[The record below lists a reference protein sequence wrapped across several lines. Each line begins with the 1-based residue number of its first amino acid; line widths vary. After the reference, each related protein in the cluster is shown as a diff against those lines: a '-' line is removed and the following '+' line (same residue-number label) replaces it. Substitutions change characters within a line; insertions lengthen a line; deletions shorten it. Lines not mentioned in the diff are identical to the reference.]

1 MAISGRVTPR
11 WGVKGCSEGC
21 SEVIRPMVCAFGLF
35 WGAGDEPRLHCAWH
49 TPTPS
54 SIHRSLDLNL
64 ILELQRKS
72 SAPGARAT
80 SSAKQGDLGSLHA
93 SFLVSLDMEL

>member
-1 MAISGRVTPR
+1 MAISGRVAPR

-21 SEVIRPMVCAFGLF
+21 SEVIRPMECALGLF
-35 WGAGDEPRLHCAWH
+35 WGAGDEPRLHCAWY

-72 SAPGARAT
+72 FCPWG
-80 SSAKQGDLGSLHA
+80 LGHFISKA
-93 SFLVSLDMEL
+93 GGSWVPPCFLPCVP